1 MKDEEIIGLY
11 WDRNQKAIP
20 ATDAKYGKLLKI
32 VDNDYNF
39 YDKIY
44 RKLG

>member
-1 MKDEEIIGLY
+1 MLKKGDSVTI
-11 WDRNQKAIP
+11 K
-20 ATDAKYGKLLKI
+20 KYGKLLKI

>member
-1 MKDEEIIGLY
+1 MLEKGDSLII
-11 WDRNQKAIP
+11 K
-20 ATDAKYGKLLKI
+20 KYEKLLKI